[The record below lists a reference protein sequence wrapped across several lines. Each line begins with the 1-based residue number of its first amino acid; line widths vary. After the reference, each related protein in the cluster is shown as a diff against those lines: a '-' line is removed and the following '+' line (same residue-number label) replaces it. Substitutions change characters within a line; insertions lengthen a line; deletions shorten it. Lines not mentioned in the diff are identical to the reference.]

1 MQIEEYIGT
10 LETEFLKNGN
20 AKIALEQKAYMRNQF
35 EYYGIRATERRE
47 IQKPF
52 LVKAYLP
59 TKNELELTIKTLWLK
74 PQRDYQYF
82 SQELAY
88 KYVRQFKKEDINLIE
103 FMIKHRSWWDT
114 VDFIASKLLGKYF
127 KMYPSE
133 INSVIKKWLDSNN
146 IWLQRSCL
154 LFQLKYKED
163 LDADFLSYII
173 CSLLGSKE
181 FFINK
186 AIGWILRE
194 YSKTNP
200 GWVIQFA
207 RATDLNTLSRREAL
221 RLLY

>member
-1 MQIEEYIGT
+1 MQIEEYIST
-10 LETEFLKNGN
+10 LETEFQKNEN

-35 EYYGIRATERRE
+35 EYYGLRAAERRE

-59 TKNELELTIKTLWLK
+59 KKEELELIVKTLWLK

-82 SQELAY
+82 SQELAN
-88 KYVRQFKKEDINLIE
+88 KYVGQFRKEDINLIE

-114 VDFIASKLLGKYF
+114 VDYIASKLLGKYF
-127 KMYPSE
+127 KIQPSE
-133 INSVIKKWLDSNN
+133 RNAIIERWLDSNN

-163 LDADFLSYII
+163 LDTDFLSYVI

-181 FFINK
+181 FFIKK

-207 RATDLNTLSRREAL
+207 MATGLSALSKREAL